1 MSTGGKML
9 DRRSPIPLY
18 HQLSQ
23 SLLAQI
29 TNGHYEPG
37 DTLPPERELTQDFDV
52 SRITVRRAIDELEN
66 EGYVRRVQG
75 RGTFV
80 APPRIQRGILKLT
93 SFSEDIA
100 ALGMKPGSEL
110 LTLRQE
116 PAQTRVAREL
126 GLNEGATVWFVERL
140 RFADSDV
147 IGLNLSYLALPESI
161 TLRRSDLEEEPS
173 LWKVLAEKGIVLMES
188 DKVIGAIAAED
199 WHAELLDVRERTPLL
214 QVEGVAYSGAGQ
226 PVEFHQIITRA
237 DRYKYHLHVTR

>member
-1 MSTGGKML
+1 ML

-29 TNGHYEPG
+29 TNGEFEPG
-37 DTLPPERELTQDFDV
+37 DALPPERELTQTFDV

-66 EGYVRRVQG
+66 EGYVRRAQG
-75 RGTFV
+75 KGTFV
-80 APPRIQRGILKLT
+80 SPPRIKRGILKLT

-100 ALGMKPGSEL
+100 ALGMQPGSEL

-116 PAQTRVAREL
+116 PAQTRVAKEL
-126 GLNEGATVWFVERL
+126 CIEEGATVWFVERL

-147 IGLNLSYLALPESI
+147 IGLNLSYLALPDSVNLTRDE
-161 TLRRSDLEEEPS
+161 LEQEVS
-173 LWKVLAEKGIVLMES
+173 LWRVLTEKGIVLTES

-199 WHAELLDVRERTPLL
+199 WHAELLDVKERTPLL
-214 QVEGVAYSGAGQ
+214 QVEGVAYSEAGE